1 MRNSG
6 LKVTFTSFPKPS
18 ASVRRDGV
26 ILLGM
31 NKSFTLVQLRYFGMV
46 ARLEN
51 MTAAAAELN
60 VTQSTLSSAIGRLE
74 EEFGASLFTR
84 LSSKGLRLT
93 PAGKRLLLGSQAFLE
108 EADMLYQ
115 SVQEE
120 GESLTGNLVIGMYTP
135 LAPFKAPVILQ
146 AFEAKYPQVK
156 VSFHEGDQESLRQ
169 ALLDGICELALM
181 YDQGVG
187 EEFSRRVVERVP
199 PHILVPADHPRAA
212 TPQVPVSLRDFAEE
226 PLILLDA
233 KHTREYYL
241 EMFSKIGVS
250 PHIRHVV
257 TGYATVR
264 SFVARGHGYSILNQR
279 LENDSTYAGGSV
291 VGLEI
296 LEDLAPIEVSLVR
309 PAGAKATRKSLAF
322 EKVCIEMYAAEPR

>member
-1 MRNSG
+1 M
-6 LKVTFTSFPKPS
+6 V
-18 ASVRRDGV
+18 AA
-26 ILLGM
+26 ILLDM

-74 EEFGASLFTR
+74 EEFGAALFTR
-84 LSSKGLRLT
+84 RSSKGLRLT

-115 SVQEE
+115 AVQDE
-120 GESLTGNLVIGMYTP
+120 GDSLTGNLIIGIYTP
-135 LAPFKAPVILQ
+135 MAPFKAPVILQ
-146 AFEAKYPQVK
+146 EFESRYPQVK
-156 VSFHEGDQESLRQ
+156 VTFHEGDQESLRQ
-169 ALLDGICELALM
+169 ALLDGMCELALM
-181 YDQGVG
+181 YNQGVG
-187 EEFSRRVVERVP
+187 KEFTRRALELIP

-212 TPQVPVSLRDFAEE
+212 TPRESVSLRDFAEE

-241 EMFSKIGVS
+241 EMYNKIGVT

-291 VGLEI
+291 VGLDI

-322 EKVCIEMYAAEPR
+322 EEVCIEMYSAGTK

>member
-1 MRNSG
+1 
-6 LKVTFTSFPKPS
+6 
-18 ASVRRDGV
+18 
-26 ILLGM
+26 M

-120 GESLTGNLVIGMYTP
+120 GDSLTGNLVIGMYAP
-135 LAPFKAPVILQ
+135 MAPFKAPVILQ
-146 AFEAKYPQVK
+146 EFEAKYPQVK

-169 ALLDGICELALM
+169 ALMDGICELALM

-187 EEFSRRVVERVP
+187 EEFSRRVLERIP
-199 PHILVPADHPRAA
+199 PHILVPADHPRAK
-212 TPQVPVSLRDFAEE
+212 TPQEPVSLRDFADE

-241 EMFSKIGVS
+241 EMFSKIGIT

-257 TGYATVR
+257 TGYTTVR

-322 EKVCIEMYAAEPR
+322 EKVCIDIYASEPVKEF